1 MSPEQARGLAVDRRT
16 DIWAF
21 GCVLFEMLTGR
32 RAFTGDTLSDTLAS
46 VLEHEPDW
54 SALPAAVPASIRRL
68 LIRCLRKDLHR
79 RLHDVSDALLE
90 LEDEA
95 LVPADLAAK
104 GAPEGRTWRSALVS
118 GYSFLALV
126 VVLAVAIMTQFPRP
140 SVETP
145 PLIVSALVPPPGV
158 RFDFIEDFQFGPPA
172 ISPDG
177 EHVTYSAA
185 RVNGQPGLFLR
196 SLSSA
201 QTRELS
207 GTESGLYPFWS
218 PDSRFIA
225 FFANG
230 ALKKIAL
237 ADGRVDQITTGIVN
251 GRGGSWSK
259 DDVILFT
266 PDYYAQIKRVSA
278 LGGEVTDATVLDH
291 TRGERTNR
299 FPWFLPDGKHFLYTA
314 QRTIGFYNRSTVRI
328 GSLDSLTS
336 QILFEA
342 DSNVMYANGFLLYIR
357 ENTSTLVAEPFDPEK
372 LQRTGPPLTVAE
384 GVGTIRLT
392 SCGVFTVS
400 SNGRLLYQTAPD
412 VPPLTWV
419 DLQGKRTVAAGFE
432 PTMNAGEIHGTPDRA
447 HLAAN
452 IQSPTGLGSNIWIY
466 DIARTFL
473 SQLTTDDRTKGAGV
487 ISPDGR
493 VAVYDAVNGGPDGWQ
508 DLYRQAVDKSS
519 GEQLLLASKTNKRPS
534 SWSRDGRFLLF
545 NSRTADQTDLYVL
558 PNPLAPGGP
567 GAPFLFM
574 TGSERGVFSPD
585 DEPYIAFD
593 AGTMDATEVY
603 VGRIHEQ
610 WRKRV
615 STRRGTWPRWR
626 GDGRELFYVEEDT
639 RQIMAVDVIR
649 TGNDLQFGT
658 PHRLPIGR
666 LRSTGGFTY
675 EVSRDG
681 QRFLVALAG
690 DDNANEPL
698 TLVYDW
704 TARTASHLAGG
715 STGRR

>member
-1 MSPEQARGLAVDRRT
+1 MREAAGGDEALRQEVASLLRFETVSEKFLERPAVTLAAIPAADSSVQMIGRTLGPYTLTAPLGVGGMGEVYRARDSKLGRDVAIKILPPHFTDDPERRARFGREARVLATLNHPHIGAIYGLEESDGVTGLILELVEGKTLAERLERGPLPVADALLAARQIAEALAAAHEKGIVHRDLKPANIVLQGGSAIAAGGLRAKVLDFGLAKSLASGSPEATTPPADSFDGSAEGRILGTPAYMSPEQARGLAVDRRT

-32 RAFTGDTLSDTLAS
+32 RAFTGDTLSDTLAG

-126 VVLAVAIMTQFPRP
+126 VVLAVAIMTWLPRP

-158 RFDFIEDFQFGPPA
+158 RFDFIEDYQFGPPA

-177 EHVTYSAA
+177 QHVTYSAA

-266 PDYYAQIKRVSA
+266 PDYFAQIKRVSA
-278 LGGEVTDATVLDH
+278 RGGEVTDATVLDH

-314 QRTIGFYNRSTVRI
+314 QRPIGFYNRSTVRL

-336 QILFEA
+336 QILFDA

-357 ENTSTLVAEPFDPEK
+357 ENTSTLVAEAFDLEK
-372 LQRTGPPLTVAE
+372 LQGTGQPLTVAE
-384 GVGTIRLT
+384 RVGTVRLT

-400 SNGRLLYQTAPD
+400 SNGRLVYQTGPNAL
-412 VPPLTWV
+412 PLTWV
-419 DLQGKRTVAAGFE
+419 DRRRANAQWPPASSRRCIPERSMPLQ
-432 PTMNAGEIHGTPDRA
+432 
-447 HLAAN
+447 
-452 IQSPTGLGSNIWIY
+452 
-466 DIARTFL
+466 
-473 SQLTTDDRTKGAGV
+473 
-487 ISPDGR
+487 
-493 VAVYDAVNGGPDGWQ
+493 
-508 DLYRQAVDKSS
+508 
-519 GEQLLLASKTNKRPS
+519 
-534 SWSRDGRFLLF
+534 
-545 NSRTADQTDLYVL
+545 
-558 PNPLAPGGP
+558 
-567 GAPFLFM
+567 
-574 TGSERGVFSPD
+574 
-585 DEPYIAFD
+585 
-593 AGTMDATEVY
+593 
-603 VGRIHEQ
+603 
-610 WRKRV
+610 
-615 STRRGTWPRWR
+615 
-626 GDGRELFYVEEDT
+626 
-639 RQIMAVDVIR
+639 
-649 TGNDLQFGT
+649 
-658 PHRLPIGR
+658 
-666 LRSTGGFTY
+666 
-675 EVSRDG
+675 
-681 QRFLVALAG
+681 
-690 DDNANEPL
+690 
-698 TLVYDW
+698 
-704 TARTASHLAGG
+704 TARTWRRTFSLRPDWDRISG
-715 STGRR
+715 STTSRGLS